1 MVGNASSKPGLK
13 TPRAAAVAGILFS
26 VLFLAALVL
35 LLQSVQVMPTD
46 PGAWL
51 ASDSWKVALALNL
64 IPFAGISFLWF
75 IGVLRDKLGEAE
87 DQLFATVFLG
97 SGLLFVGLFF
107 VAASGTGAILVTHV
121 IAPGEFP
128 TSVAFTFARS
138 LIYYLTSVYALK
150 MAGVFMLTAST
161 MILRTKFTARWCAFT
176 GYIAAATILVGSQ
189 FITWALFLLPAWVLL
204 VSLNI
209 LADEFRRPSESAGTH
224 TASMQ

>member
-1 MVGNASSKPGLK
+1 MDASSKHGLK
-13 TPRAAAVAGILFS
+13 TPRAAAVAGLLFS

-35 LLQSVQVMPTD
+35 LLQTVQIMPTD

-51 ASDSWKVALALNL
+51 TSDAWKVALALNL

-75 IGVLRDKLGEAE
+75 IGVLRDKLGQAE
-87 DQLFATVFLG
+87 DRLFATVFLG

-107 VAASGTGAILVTHV
+107 VAASATGAILVTHV
-121 IAPGEFP
+121 AAPVEFP
-128 TSVAFTFARS
+128 TSVTFTFARS
-138 LIYYLTSVYALK
+138 LIFYLTSVYALK

-161 MILRTKFTARWCAFT
+161 MILRTKFTARWCAFA

-189 FITWALFLLPAWVLL
+189 FIPWALFLFPVWVLL

-209 LADEFRRPSESAGTH
+209 LAEEFRRPIDRLGRH
-224 TASMQ
+224 TAPRQ

>member
-1 MVGNASSKPGLK
+1 MDISTRPALK

-26 VLFLAALVL
+26 VFFLAALVL
-35 LLQSVQVMPTD
+35 ILESVEVMPTD

-51 ASDSWKVALALNL
+51 ASDSWKIALALHL
-64 IPFAGISFLWF
+64 IPFSGISFLWF
-75 IGVLRDKLGEAE
+75 IGVLRDKMGEAE
-87 DQLFATVFLG
+87 DRLFATVFLG

-121 IAPGEFP
+121 IAPVEFP

-138 LIYYLTSVYALK
+138 LVYYLTSVYALK

-161 MILRTKFTARWCAFT
+161 MILRTKFTARWCAVA
-176 GYIAAATILVGSQ
+176 GYIAAVTILVGSQ
-189 FITWALFLLPAWVLL
+189 FLPWTLFLFPVWVLL

-209 LADEFRRPSESAGTH
+209 LVKEFRRPPASAGTR
-224 TASMQ
+224 

>member
-1 MVGNASSKPGLK
+1 MTKEASTTPGLK
-13 TPRAAAVAGILFS
+13 TPRAAAIAGILFS

-35 LLQSVQVMPTD
+35 LLQSIQIMPTD

-51 ASDSWKVALALNL
+51 SSDSWKVALALNL

-75 IGVLRDKLGEAE
+75 IGVLRDKLGQSE
-87 DQLFATVFLG
+87 DRLFATVFLG

-121 IAPGEFP
+121 TAPVEFP
-128 TSVAFTFARS
+128 TSVAFTFARAF
-138 LIYYLTSVYALK
+138 IYYLTSVYALK

-161 MILRTKFTARWCAFT
+161 MILRTKFTAGWCAVA
-176 GYIAAATILVGSQ
+176 GYIAAAAILVGSQ
-189 FITWALFLLPAWVLL
+189 FIPWALFLFPLWVLL

-209 LADEFRRPSESAGTH
+209 LAEDFRRPRTDTH
-224 TASMQ
+224 TTSVQ